1 MSKKENR
8 YYAYDRKE
16 HKFITVD
23 GKLAEVNEDFKKEMI
38 EMNSSYMIF
47 VRKDDFE
54 RYSQTLFAFDAM
66 GEEEE

>member
-16 HKFITVD
+16 NKFIKVD

-38 EMNSSYMIF
+38 DMNSSYMIF

-54 RYSQTLFAFDAM
+54 RYSQTLFAFEAM